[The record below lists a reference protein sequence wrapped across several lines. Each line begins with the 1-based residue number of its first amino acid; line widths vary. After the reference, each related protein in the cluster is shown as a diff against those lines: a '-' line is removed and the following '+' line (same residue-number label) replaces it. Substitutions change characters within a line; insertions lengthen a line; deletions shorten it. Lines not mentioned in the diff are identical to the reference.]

1 MENAYVLKGRLDE
14 SGLLQIAER
23 LPLPAGEVEVI
34 VRPVRH
40 GSRPG
45 HSIWDVVDSSPFH
58 RPAEELLA
66 HLRSLRD
73 EWER

>member
-14 SGLLQIAER
+14 AGLLQLAER

-40 GSRPG
+40 RSRTG
-45 HSIWDVVDSSPFH
+45 HSIWNVVDSSPFQ

-73 EWER
+73 EWEP